1 MTYLLKTLEK
11 FKNAPSLYLLAS
23 VRDPS
28 PPTSGGKGSRNG
40 GIGWGKIL
48 FRYDSNNY
56 IYLERKKQ
64 NKKTAEKSLKLL
76 IGLARFN
83 ELAAKFKLLQHVR
96 CNDFLPQFFRPDL
109 TSAISLRAI
118 FNCKNS
124 VIEFNHNINKLT
136 LGGIL

>member
-23 VRDPS
+23 VLDHS
-28 PPTSGGKGSRNG
+28 PPTIGGKWSRNG
-40 GIGWGKIL
+40 GIGWGEIL

-64 NKKTAEKSLKLL
+64 NKNTAVKSLKSI

-83 ELAAKFKLLQHVR
+83 ELAVKFKFIQAGL
-96 CNDFLPQFFRPDL
+96 CNDFLPPYFRSDL
-109 TSAISLRAI
+109 TSAIS
-118 FNCKNS
+118 
-124 VIEFNHNINKLT
+124 
-136 LGGIL
+136 